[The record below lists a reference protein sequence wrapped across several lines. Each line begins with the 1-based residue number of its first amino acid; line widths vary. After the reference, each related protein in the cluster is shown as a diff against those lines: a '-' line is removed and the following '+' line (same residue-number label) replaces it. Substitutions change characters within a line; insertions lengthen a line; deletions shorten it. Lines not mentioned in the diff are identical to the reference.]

1 MEGICARPVPRATT
15 DQGVVLIVPGATV
28 TETLISVK
36 TSQVH
41 FNYSFEKNLHTIF
54 QVSNTFICGKYE
66 EFQDHNIWYLVN
78 KVYNHMCHK
87 NQFYNT

>member
-1 MEGICARPVPRATT
+1 MIPVTRVMEGICARPVPRATT

-41 FNYSFEKNLHTIF
+41 FNY
-54 QVSNTFICGKYE
+54 
-66 EFQDHNIWYLVN
+66 
-78 KVYNHMCHK
+78 
-87 NQFYNT
+87 